1 MKYITK
7 TIWVLSLISLFTDM
21 ASEMLYPVL
30 PMYLQSLGFSI
41 VLIGVF
47 EGFAEALTG
56 LSKGYFGKWS
66 DNIGKRVPFVQ
77 AGYGLSGIARPLMVL
92 FANPFWVFFMRSID
106 RLGKGIR
113 TAARDAL
120 ISDESTEANKAKVFG
135 FHRSLDT
142 LGAVLG
148 PGIALIYL
156 HYYPGDYKNL
166 FLIAFIPGLL
176 AILSSGLIKE
186 SKQTHLANNHEKIK
200 LAGFFDF
207 WKNSSRNYKSL
218 VIGLLSF
225 SLINSSD
232 VFLLLKAKEFGVN
245 DSYVIGLFMFYN
257 LIYAF
262 FSFPLGILADKIG
275 LKIIF
280 LFGLFIFAF
289 TYFGMAFFTGNK
301 LLIFLFFVYG
311 LYAAAT
317 EGIGKAWIS
326 NLTTRS
332 QMATALGTFTSLQSI
347 ATLISSTA
355 AGLIWYS
362 FGADALFIYTGIG
375 TCLVIG
381 YFAWWVPAAKA

>member
-92 FANPFWVFFMRSID
+92 FANPFWVFFMRSFD

-148 PGIALIYL
+148 PCIALIYL

-289 TYFGMAFFTGNK
+289 TYFGMSFFTGNK

-326 NLTTRS
+326 NLTDRS

-347 ATLISSTA
+347 ATLISSSA

-381 YFAWWVPAAKA
+381 YFAWWVPAA

>member
-1 MKYITK
+1 VGSVTGANFLIEVANKKILVDCGLTQGMKMADYVNWDPFPYDPKEIDILFVTHAHIDHLGRIPKLVNDGFRGKIYSTMPTK
-7 TIWVLSLISLFTDM
+7 ELAGPMLDDTAGILSKSRDYDLADIYTEENVRMTLSLW
-21 ASEMLYPVL
+21 E
-30 PMYLQSLGFSI
+30 GFS
-41 VLIGVF
+41 
-47 EGFAEALTG
+47 
-56 LSKGYFGKWS
+56 Y
-66 DNIGKRVPFVQ
+66 
-77 AGYGLSGIARPLMVL
+77 
-92 FANPFWVFFMRSID
+92 
-106 RLGKGIR
+106 
-113 TAARDAL
+113 
-120 ISDESTEANKAKVFG
+120 
-135 FHRSLDT
+135 
-142 LGAVLG
+142 
-148 PGIALIYL
+148 
-156 HYYPGDYKNL
+156 
-166 FLIAFIPGLL
+166 
-176 AILSSGLIKE
+176 
-186 SKQTHLANNHEKIK
+186 HEKIK

-326 NLTTRS
+326 NLTDRS

-347 ATLISSTA
+347 ATLISSSA

>member
-30 PMYLQSLGFSI
+30 PIYLQSLGFSI

-92 FANPFWVFFMRSID
+92 FANPFWVFFMRSFD

-120 ISDESTEANKAKVFG
+120 ISDESTDANKGKVFG

-156 HYYPGDYKNL
+156 YYYPGDYKNL

-200 LAGFFDF
+200 LVGFFDF
-207 WKNSSRNYKSL
+207 WKNSSSNYKSL
-218 VIGLLSF
+218 VIGLLGF
-225 SLINSSD
+225 SLMNSSD

-262 FSFPLGILADKIG
+262 FSFPLGVLADKIG

-280 LFGLFIFAF
+280 LFGLFIFALS
-289 TYFGMAFFTGNK
+289 YFGMAFFSGNK
-301 LLIFLFFVYG
+301 LLIFLFFIYG
-311 LYAAAT
+311 IYAAAT

-326 NLTTRS
+326 NLTSRS
-332 QMATALGTFTSLQSI
+332 QMATAIGTFTSLQSI
-347 ATLISSTA
+347 ATLISSSA

-375 TCLVIG
+375 TCLVIC
-381 YFAWWVPAAKA
+381 YFAWWVPAA

>member
-30 PMYLQSLGFSI
+30 PIYLQSLGFSI

-77 AGYGLSGIARPLMVL
+77 AGYGLSGIARPVMVL
-92 FANPFWVFFMRSID
+92 FANPFWVFFMRSFD

-120 ISDESTEANKAKVFG
+120 ISDESTDANKGKVFG

-156 HYYPGDYKNL
+156 YYYPGDYKNL

-200 LAGFFDF
+200 LVGFFDF
-207 WKNSSRNYKSL
+207 WKNSSSNYKSL
-218 VIGLLSF
+218 VIGLLGF
-225 SLINSSD
+225 SLMNSSD

-262 FSFPLGILADKIG
+262 FSFPLGVLADKIG

-280 LFGLFIFAF
+280 LFGLFIFALS
-289 TYFGMAFFTGNK
+289 YFGMAFFSGNK
-301 LLIFLFFVYG
+301 LLIFLFFIYG
-311 LYAAAT
+311 IYAAAT

-326 NLTTRS
+326 NLTSRS
-332 QMATALGTFTSLQSI
+332 QMATAIGTFTSLQSI
-347 ATLISSTA
+347 ATLISSSA

-362 FGADALFIYTGIG
+362 FGAAALFIYTGIG
-375 TCLVIG
+375 TCLVIC
-381 YFAWWVPAAKA
+381 YFAWWVPAA

>member
-1 MKYITK
+1 M
-7 TIWVLSLISLFTDM
+7 LSLISLFTDM

-30 PMYLQSLGFSI
+30 PIYLQSLGFSI

-92 FANPFWVFFMRSID
+92 FANPFWVFFMRSFD

-120 ISDESTEANKAKVFG
+120 ISDESTDANKGKVFG

-156 HYYPGDYKNL
+156 YYYPGDYKNL

-200 LAGFFDF
+200 LVGFFDF
-207 WKNSSRNYKSL
+207 WKNSSSNYKSL
-218 VIGLLSF
+218 VIGLLGF
-225 SLINSSD
+225 SLMNSSD

-262 FSFPLGILADKIG
+262 FSFPLGVLADKIG

-280 LFGLFIFAF
+280 LFGLFIFALS
-289 TYFGMAFFTGNK
+289 YFGMAFFSGNK
-301 LLIFLFFVYG
+301 LLIFLFFIYG
-311 LYAAAT
+311 IYAAAT

-326 NLTTRS
+326 NLTSRS
-332 QMATALGTFTSLQSI
+332 QMATAIGTFTSLQSI
-347 ATLISSTA
+347 ATLISSSA

-375 TCLVIG
+375 TCLVIC
-381 YFAWWVPAAKA
+381 YFAWWVPAA

>member
-1 MKYITK
+1 
-7 TIWVLSLISLFTDM
+7 M

-92 FANPFWVFFMRSID
+92 FANPFWVFLMRSFD

-120 ISDESTEANKAKVFG
+120 ISDESTEGNKAKVFG

-186 SKQTHLANNHEKIK
+186 SKQNHFVNNHEKIK
-200 LAGFFDF
+200 LSGFLDF
-207 WKNSSRNYKSL
+207 WKNSSSNYKNL
-218 VIGLLSF
+218 VIGLLGF

-262 FSFPLGILADKIG
+262 FSFPLGVLADKIG

-280 LFGLFIFAF
+280 LLGLFIFALS
-289 TYFGMAFFTGNK
+289 YFGMAFFSGNN
-301 LLIFLFFVYG
+301 LLIFLFFIYG
-311 LYAAAT
+311 IYAAAT

-347 ATLISSTA
+347 ATLISSSA

-375 TCLVIG
+375 TCLVIC
-381 YFAWWVPAAKA
+381 YFAWWVPAA

>member
-92 FANPFWVFFMRSID
+92 FANPFWVFFMRSFD

-120 ISDESTEANKAKVFG
+120 ISDESTETNKAKVFG

-148 PGIALIYL
+148 PCIALIYL

-176 AILSSGLIKE
+176 AILSSGFIKE
-186 SKQTHLANNHEKIK
+186 SKQNHFVNNHEKIK
-200 LAGFFDF
+200 LSGFFDF
-207 WKNSSRNYKSL
+207 WKNSTSKYKNL

-262 FSFPLGILADKIG
+262 FSFPLGVLADKIG

-280 LFGLFIFAF
+280 LLGLFIFAF
-289 TYFGMAFFTGNK
+289 SYFGMAFFTGNK

-375 TCLVIG
+375 TCLVIC
-381 YFAWWVPAAKA
+381 YFAWWVPAV